1 MTLFYL
7 LFVLST
13 FFLTVGYMAAIS
25 AISVKLAGAEQ
36 SHKSLLLYQI

>member
-13 FFLTVGYMAAIS
+13 FFLTAANMAVIS
-25 AISVKLAGAEQ
+25 VISVKLAGAE
-36 SHKSLLLYQI
+36 